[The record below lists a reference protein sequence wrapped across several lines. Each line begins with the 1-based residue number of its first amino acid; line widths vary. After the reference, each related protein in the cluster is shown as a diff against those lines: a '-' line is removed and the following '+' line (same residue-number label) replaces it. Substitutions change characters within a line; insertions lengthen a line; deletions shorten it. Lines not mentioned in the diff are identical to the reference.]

1 MSRSLIDSI
10 MNPPHL
16 ENAQR
21 SYWRLAIILLAVSA
35 CLGMSA
41 FQVYRASVKA
51 ERYEQ
56 MLAAQTAAPISL
68 NTMAPQTLSDFAS
81 LDLHQATLKGKWLA
95 DKTIFLDNKLRNR
108 WVGYH
113 VLTPFQL
120 EASTSVILVN
130 RGWVLA
136 PRLRSEMPS
145 IVTNDAPLELNGSL
159 RHFEQRVFELKAEGP
174 AGRVWQHVREDDYK
188 KNSGLSVDL
197 NVLPLM
203 LLQTSTA
210 DDGLVR
216 EWTSPEHPALH
227 HIGYAL
233 MWLIFSI
240 MAAVYGWMLWKRQ

>member
-1 MSRSLIDSI
+1 

-16 ENAQR
+16 ETARR
-21 SYWRLAIILLAVSA
+21 SFWRLAMILLAVST
-35 CLGMSA
+35 CLGMSV
-41 FQVYRASVKA
+41 FQLYRASVKTA
-51 ERYEQ
+51 LYDQ

-68 NTMAPQTLSDFAS
+68 NTLTNQTPLDFS
-81 LDLHQATLKGKWLA
+81 NLDLHQVRLKGKWLV

-130 RGWVLA
+130 RGWVVA
-136 PRLRSEMPS
+136 PRLRSELPNV
-145 IVTNDAPLELNGSL
+145 VTSDAPLELSGSL
-159 RHFEQRVFELKAEGP
+159 RKFEQRVFELKTEPP
-174 AGRVWQHVREDDYK
+174 AGRVWQHIREDEYR
-188 KNSGLSVDL
+188 KNSGLSAEL
-197 NVLPLM
+197 SLLPLM
-203 LLQTSTA
+203 LLQTSAA

-216 EWTSPEHPALH
+216 EWNNPEHPALH
-227 HIGYAL
+227 HFGYAL